1 MRDREKRAPNL
12 HRVRALCGT
21 AVKLQPRWTAAAHD
35 FDILPQDAARVT
47 GAERLHR
54 RLFRRKSPGKMRS
67 GISPPST
74 IGNLAGSE
82 HALQEA
88 LAVALEDV
96 GEAGNISGVETDAEN
111 VHDLATA

>member
-1 MRDREKRAPNL
+1 M
-12 HRVRALCGT
+12 
-21 AVKLQPRWTAAAHD
+21 
-35 FDILPQDAARVT
+35 T
-47 GAERLHR
+47 GAERLHC